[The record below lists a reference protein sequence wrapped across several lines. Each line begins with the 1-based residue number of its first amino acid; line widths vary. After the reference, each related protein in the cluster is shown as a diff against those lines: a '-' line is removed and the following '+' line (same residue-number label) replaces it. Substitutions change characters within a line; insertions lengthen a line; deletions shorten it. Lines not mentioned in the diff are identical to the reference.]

1 MVTLKSITSKK
12 IENII
17 DKSKKQKNQIFAAQS
32 GVLTNLGELVKK
44 RGDVINQF
52 AKENIITKS
61 ENFFD
66 APKKIT
72 DNVTEEK
79 L

>member
-32 GVLTNLGELVKK
+32 SVLTNLGELVKK

>member
-17 DKSKKQKNQIFAAQS
+17 DKSKKLKNQIFAAQS
-32 GVLTNLGELVKK
+32 SVLTNLGELVKK

-72 DNVTEEK
+72 DNLTEEK